1 MKKSFMTRALAMGL
15 SMAMAFSLSA
25 ATNVSVASAAAKPAM
40 KSTKMTLKVGQSK
53 NYQATAA
60 TQKAYKISGV
70 KLSTAG
76 KTKVDVKVNSS
87 KKSIKVTGKA
97 VTKST
102 NVVITFKNNSTKKST
117 KVTTKAVV
125 KANVPTL
132 VSVKQETGTKL
143 TATLATAVEKVD
155 LADIAIVRDESHSVI
170 AVKSVTVDTADAT
183 KLSIETYVSMTDGKS
198 YTLTYTAQDEAK
210 TQSTATFTAT
220 DGKIASFA
228 LTPETIPA
236 NKATTIKYR
245 ALDANSVVIYEKSIN
260 DKGEGIDI
268 DVTTD
273 NGYMDDAKLTLYEVG
288 NTAKVTVSYHT
299 YNYDAQ
305 GNETGLVKNEF
316 TVTAVDSSVA
326 VSGVKYT
333 IVNDDTTIPAWEN
346 LTAKTRLAMNDNNKY
361 ARFQIKDSNGDD
373 ITADSEY
380 TVESSNDNIVL
391 ASGVANGAVSLV
403 PVKEG
408 SAYLVLKDK
417 DKTVTTL
424 AITVVSA
431 RTLATFTLDKTSVV
445 IATEAAIDTVGAVSI
460 GYSAK
465 DQYGDDIEVTVSEPA
480 RSNSTTSN
488 GVKPTVTP
496 NGANGAKGTIT
507 LSTSNA
513 TTGTYSYNVTAS
525 AGEVTR
531 TRTFSVNVKKPGTSS
546 TYEMLFVKGTDSN
559 GANATKTLDTTVT
572 KDSSAGTNISVNL
585 VKRSNGVISDAAG
598 SVKLKSIIVRGSNG
612 TKYADTT
619 PTDATKVVS
628 SAAVTKSA
636 IENFDQKTTNTKGKV
651 IEINAVSYDAD
662 NTTFTKNL
670 PAGSYTVTLKFIDA
684 KDNKEK
690 TITGTF
696 KVEDKQPAL
705 TATVLKTNADTGNT
719 IHGVLADKDFVK
731 YVYGGVTQGTDSTPI
746 SVTTVYGRHNGKT
759 VVVSKATV
767 KVALGGG
774 KYVNIDVPVN
784 RVFTNTSDWAGDIEK
799 P

>member
-40 KSTKMTLKVGQSK
+40 KSTKMTVKVGQSK

-132 VSVKQETGTKL
+132 TSVKQEAGTKL
-143 TATLATAVEKVD
+143 TATLAAPVEKVD
-155 LADIAIVRDESHSVI
+155 LADVALVRDESHSVI

-183 KLSIETYVSMTDGKS
+183 KLNIETYVSMTDGKS

-210 TQSTATFTAT
+210 TSSTASFTAT
-220 DGKIASFA
+220 DGKIASFK
-228 LTPETIPA
+228 LSTETIPA
-236 NKATTIKYR
+236 NKATTIKYS
-245 ALDANSVVIYEKSIN
+245 ALDATGVVIYEKSIN
-260 DKGEGIDI
+260 DKGDGIDI
-268 DVTTD
+268 NVATD
-273 NGYMDDAKLTLYEVG
+273 NGYLDDAKLTLYEVG

-333 IVNDDTTIPAWEN
+333 IVNDDTTVPAWEN
-346 LTAKTRLAMNDNNKY
+346 LNANTKLAMNDNGKY
-361 ARFQIKDSNGDD
+361 ARFQIKDTNGDD

-431 RTLATFTLDKTSVV
+431 RTLATFTLDKTSVA
-445 IATEAAIDTVGAVSI
+445 ISTSATPGSAGAVSI

-465 DQYGDDIEVTVSEPA
+465 DQYGEDIVVSVPDPERKTNP
-480 RSNSTTSN
+480 TTD
-488 GVKPTVTP
+488 VKVAATATA
-496 NGANGAKGTIT
+496 NASNGAKGTIT
-507 LSTSNA
+507 ISTDNA
-513 TTGTYSYNVTAS
+513 TAGTYTYNVTAT

-531 TRTFSVNVKKPGTSS
+531 TRTFTVNVKKPNSAS
-546 TYEMLFVKGTDSN
+546 TYEMQFVKGAGTD

-572 KDSSAGTNISVNL
+572 KDTTGSTDISVNL
-585 VKRSNGVISDAAG
+585 VKRSNGVIIG
-598 SVKLKSIIVRGSNG
+598 SATDVTLKSITVKGSNG
-612 TKYADTT
+612 KTYAEKTSS
-619 PTDATKVVS
+619 KVVS
-628 SAAVTKSA
+628 SAAVTSSA
-636 IENFDQKTTNTKGKV
+636 INSFTIDGTPADGHLLDIK
-651 IEINAVSYDAD
+651 AVSYDAD
-662 NTTFTKNL
+662 TFTKNL
-670 PAGSYTVTLKFIDA
+670 PAGSYTVTLKVREA
-684 KDNKEK
+684 NKSTDT

-705 TATVLKTNADTGNT
+705 TATVLKTNADTGNS

-784 RVFTNTSDWAGDIEK
+784 RVFTNTSDWGGDIEK

>member
-132 VSVKQETGTKL
+132 TSVKQETGTKL

-155 LADIAIVRDESHSVI
+155 LADVALVRDESHSVI

-183 KLSIETYVSMTDGKS
+183 KLNIETYVSMTDGKS

-245 ALDANSVVIYEKSIN
+245 ALDANSVVIYEKPIN

-268 DVTTD
+268 DVATD

-346 LTAKTRLAMNDNNKY
+346 LTANTRLAMNDNNKY

-445 IATEAAIDTVGAVSI
+445 IATDAAAKSVGAVSI

-465 DQYGDDIEVTVSEPA
+465 DQYGEDIEVTVSEPA

-488 GVKPTVTP
+488 GVTPAVTP
-496 NGANGAKGTIT
+496 NGAKGTIT

-513 TTGTYSYNVTAS
+513 TTGTYTYNVTAS

-531 TRTFSVNVKKPGTSS
+531 TRTFSVNVKKPNNTS
-546 TYEMLFVKGTDSN
+546 TYEMLFVKGTDSD

-598 SVKLKSIIVRGSNG
+598 SVRLKSIIVRGSNG

-636 IENFDQKTTNTKGKV
+636 IENFDQKTTDANGKV
-651 IEINAVSYDAD
+651 IEINAVSYDTD
-662 NTTFTKNL
+662 TFTKNL

-684 KDNKEK
+684 NDNNKEK

-696 KVEDKQPAL
+696 KVEDKQPTL

-767 KVALGGG
+767 KVALGNS